1 MKINFENEI
10 LITEKTFKPN
20 LPGFLNLAGLVFVFN
35 IRNKDKF
42 MKINFERAT
51 TRVCSLLIAIFSF
64 KCFLL
69 RC

>member
-35 IRNKDKF
+35 IRNKDKLGVQPTNC
-42 MKINFERAT
+42 NFF
-51 TRVCSLLIAIFSF
+51 V
-64 KCFLL
+64 
-69 RC
+69 